1 MQAEDIKDTQNPA
14 EGAAE
19 NAEAPAEEKVNAG
32 EAAAGNAENAQPE
45 EAKPEEPRKD
55 EKDAKIEEL
64 QNRLMRLQADFENFR
79 RRNAAER
86 EQLSTFVTADV
97 VGKFL
102 KVLDNFE
109 RAEQSVKTTNDMS
122 AIVAGMEKIKRQFEQ
137 AFKELEVEE
146 IPAEGQKFN
155 PELHEAVMRGQNPDL
170 EDESIEQVFEKGY
183 RLRNKIIRRK
193 LFPHLQNI
201 KYRNR
206 QILPQPLT
214 LHTLQRQSER
224 FISDHCIQ
232 VLITFI
238 PVKRSHCLLHL
249 PVKQCL
255 FLFIA
260 DDFQIQT
267 GSFGQLGFKE
277 DKIIC
282 APQKIGRK
290 QPVCLHTVCFHFLP
304 VTV

>member
-14 EGAAE
+14 EEAAE

-32 EAAAGNAENAQPE
+32 EPGNVENAQPE
-45 EAKPEEPRKD
+45 EPQKD

-146 IPAEGQKFN
+146 IHAEGQKFN

-183 RLRNKIIRRK
+183 RLRNKIIRHSK
-193 LFPHLQNI
+193 V
-201 KYRNR
+201 KV
-206 QILPQPLT
+206 
-214 LHTLQRQSER
+214 
-224 FISDHCIQ
+224 ISND
-232 VLITFI
+232 
-238 PVKRSHCLLHL
+238 
-249 PVKQCL
+249 
-255 FLFIA
+255 
-260 DDFQIQT
+260 
-267 GSFGQLGFKE
+267 
-277 DKIIC
+277 
-282 APQKIGRK
+282 
-290 QPVCLHTVCFHFLP
+290 
-304 VTV
+304 

>member
-45 EAKPEEPRKD
+45 EAKTEEPQKD

-109 RAEQSVKTTNDMS
+109 RAEQSVKTTSDMS

-183 RLRNKIIRRK
+183 RLRNKIIRHSK
-193 LFPHLQNI
+193 V
-201 KYRNR
+201 KV
-206 QILPQPLT
+206 
-214 LHTLQRQSER
+214 
-224 FISDHCIQ
+224 ISND
-232 VLITFI
+232 
-238 PVKRSHCLLHL
+238 
-249 PVKQCL
+249 
-255 FLFIA
+255 
-260 DDFQIQT
+260 
-267 GSFGQLGFKE
+267 
-277 DKIIC
+277 
-282 APQKIGRK
+282 
-290 QPVCLHTVCFHFLP
+290 
-304 VTV
+304 

>member
-14 EGAAE
+14 EAAAE

-32 EAAAGNAENAQPE
+32 EPGNAENAQPE
-45 EAKPEEPRKD
+45 EPQKD

-155 PELHEAVMRGQNPDL
+155 PELHEAVMRGQNQDL

-183 RLRNKIIRRK
+183 RLRNKIIRHSK
-193 LFPHLQNI
+193 V
-201 KYRNR
+201 KV
-206 QILPQPLT
+206 
-214 LHTLQRQSER
+214 
-224 FISDHCIQ
+224 ISND
-232 VLITFI
+232 
-238 PVKRSHCLLHL
+238 
-249 PVKQCL
+249 
-255 FLFIA
+255 
-260 DDFQIQT
+260 
-267 GSFGQLGFKE
+267 
-277 DKIIC
+277 
-282 APQKIGRK
+282 
-290 QPVCLHTVCFHFLP
+290 
-304 VTV
+304 

>member
-45 EAKPEEPRKD
+45 EAKPEEPQKD

-122 AIVAGMEKIKRQFEQ
+122 AIVAGMKKIKRQFEQ

-183 RLRNKIIRRK
+183 RLRNKIIRHSK
-193 LFPHLQNI
+193 V
-201 KYRNR
+201 KV
-206 QILPQPLT
+206 
-214 LHTLQRQSER
+214 
-224 FISDHCIQ
+224 ISND
-232 VLITFI
+232 
-238 PVKRSHCLLHL
+238 
-249 PVKQCL
+249 
-255 FLFIA
+255 
-260 DDFQIQT
+260 
-267 GSFGQLGFKE
+267 
-277 DKIIC
+277 
-282 APQKIGRK
+282 
-290 QPVCLHTVCFHFLP
+290 
-304 VTV
+304 

>member
-1 MQAEDIKDTQNPA
+1 
-14 EGAAE
+14 
-19 NAEAPAEEKVNAG
+19 
-32 EAAAGNAENAQPE
+32 
-45 EAKPEEPRKD
+45 
-55 EKDAKIEEL
+55 
-64 QNRLMRLQADFENFR
+64 MRLQADFENFR

-183 RLRNKIIRRK
+183 RLLNKIIRHSK
-193 LFPHLQNI
+193 V
-201 KYRNR
+201 KV
-206 QILPQPLT
+206 
-214 LHTLQRQSER
+214 
-224 FISDHCIQ
+224 ISND
-232 VLITFI
+232 
-238 PVKRSHCLLHL
+238 
-249 PVKQCL
+249 
-255 FLFIA
+255 
-260 DDFQIQT
+260 
-267 GSFGQLGFKE
+267 
-277 DKIIC
+277 
-282 APQKIGRK
+282 
-290 QPVCLHTVCFHFLP
+290 
-304 VTV
+304 

>member
-45 EAKPEEPRKD
+45 KAKPEEPQKD

-109 RAEQSVKTTNDMS
+109 RAEQSVKTTSDMS

-183 RLRNKIIRRK
+183 RLRNKIIRHSK
-193 LFPHLQNI
+193 V
-201 KYRNR
+201 KV
-206 QILPQPLT
+206 
-214 LHTLQRQSER
+214 
-224 FISDHCIQ
+224 ISND
-232 VLITFI
+232 
-238 PVKRSHCLLHL
+238 
-249 PVKQCL
+249 
-255 FLFIA
+255 
-260 DDFQIQT
+260 
-267 GSFGQLGFKE
+267 
-277 DKIIC
+277 
-282 APQKIGRK
+282 
-290 QPVCLHTVCFHFLP
+290 
-304 VTV
+304 

>member
-45 EAKPEEPRKD
+45 EAKPEEPQPEEPQKD

-183 RLRNKIIRRK
+183 RLRNKIIRHSK
-193 LFPHLQNI
+193 V
-201 KYRNR
+201 KV
-206 QILPQPLT
+206 
-214 LHTLQRQSER
+214 
-224 FISDHCIQ
+224 ISND
-232 VLITFI
+232 
-238 PVKRSHCLLHL
+238 
-249 PVKQCL
+249 
-255 FLFIA
+255 
-260 DDFQIQT
+260 
-267 GSFGQLGFKE
+267 
-277 DKIIC
+277 
-282 APQKIGRK
+282 
-290 QPVCLHTVCFHFLP
+290 
-304 VTV
+304 

>member
-19 NAEAPAEEKVNAG
+19 NAEAPAEEKVNTG
-32 EAAAGNAENAQPE
+32 EAAAGNAENAQPEEAKPE

-146 IPAEGQKFN
+146 IPAEGEKFN

-183 RLRNKIIRRK
+183 KLRNKIIRHSK
-193 LFPHLQNI
+193 V
-201 KYRNR
+201 KV
-206 QILPQPLT
+206 
-214 LHTLQRQSER
+214 
-224 FISDHCIQ
+224 ISND
-232 VLITFI
+232 
-238 PVKRSHCLLHL
+238 
-249 PVKQCL
+249 
-255 FLFIA
+255 
-260 DDFQIQT
+260 
-267 GSFGQLGFKE
+267 
-277 DKIIC
+277 
-282 APQKIGRK
+282 
-290 QPVCLHTVCFHFLP
+290 
-304 VTV
+304 

>member
-45 EAKPEEPRKD
+45 EAKPEESRKD

-122 AIVAGMEKIKRQFEQ
+122 AIVAGMEKSNGSLNRLLKSLKLKKSPQ
-137 AFKELEVEE
+137 
-146 IPAEGQKFN
+146 
-155 PELHEAVMRGQNPDL
+155 RG
-170 EDESIEQVFEKGY
+170 
-183 RLRNKIIRRK
+183 RN
-193 LFPHLQNI
+193 LT
-201 KYRNR
+201 RNCTK
-206 QILPQPLT
+206 P
-214 LHTLQRQSER
+214 
-224 FISDHCIQ
+224 
-232 VLITFI
+232 
-238 PVKRSHCLLHL
+238 
-249 PVKQCL
+249 
-255 FLFIA
+255 
-260 DDFQIQT
+260 
-267 GSFGQLGFKE
+267 
-277 DKIIC
+277 
-282 APQKIGRK
+282 
-290 QPVCLHTVCFHFLP
+290 
-304 VTV
+304 

>member
-32 EAAAGNAENAQPE
+32 EAAAGNAENAQTE
-45 EAKPEEPRKD
+45 EAKQEEPQKD

-109 RAEQSVKTTNDMS
+109 RAEQSVKTTNDMF

-183 RLRNKIIRRK
+183 RLRNKIIRHSK
-193 LFPHLQNI
+193 V
-201 KYRNR
+201 KV
-206 QILPQPLT
+206 
-214 LHTLQRQSER
+214 
-224 FISDHCIQ
+224 ISND
-232 VLITFI
+232 
-238 PVKRSHCLLHL
+238 
-249 PVKQCL
+249 
-255 FLFIA
+255 
-260 DDFQIQT
+260 
-267 GSFGQLGFKE
+267 
-277 DKIIC
+277 
-282 APQKIGRK
+282 
-290 QPVCLHTVCFHFLP
+290 
-304 VTV
+304 

>member
-45 EAKPEEPRKD
+45 EAKPEEPQKD
-55 EKDAKIEEL
+55 EKDAKIEDL

-122 AIVAGMEKIKRQFEQ
+122 AIVADMEKIKRQFEQ

-183 RLRNKIIRRK
+183 RLRNKIIRHSK
-193 LFPHLQNI
+193 V
-201 KYRNR
+201 KV
-206 QILPQPLT
+206 
-214 LHTLQRQSER
+214 
-224 FISDHCIQ
+224 ISND
-232 VLITFI
+232 
-238 PVKRSHCLLHL
+238 
-249 PVKQCL
+249 
-255 FLFIA
+255 
-260 DDFQIQT
+260 
-267 GSFGQLGFKE
+267 
-277 DKIIC
+277 
-282 APQKIGRK
+282 
-290 QPVCLHTVCFHFLP
+290 
-304 VTV
+304 